1 MLVVVAA
8 VDCILDLPVGQAT
21 IWGGMTKEVAMVAT
35 TLRVRL
41 VVLRTQ
47 ILVVVAVVDARPIR
61 EMYTELVATVVQA
74 S

>member
-8 VDCILDLPVGQAT
+8 VDCILDLPVGQAAT
-21 IWGGMTKEVAMVAT
+21 AVVAMVAT

-41 VVLRTQ
+41 VRMGTQ
-47 ILVVVAVVDARPIR
+47 ILVVVAVVDVRPIR
-61 EMYTELVATVVQA
+61 EMYAEMVATVAQA